1 LALSASLQPYAG
13 VRTDEICEYPFAPKA
28 LARELTSN
36 YLLRDGDGRIALPDA
51 PGLGIEIN
59 HEAVRRYLVEVEIKA
74 KNKVLFS
81 SNVQTDRGI

>member
-1 LALSASLQPYAG
+1 

-36 YLLRDGDGRIALPDA
+36 YLSRDSDGRIVPPDA

-59 HEAVRRYLVEVEIKA
+59 HEAARRYLVEVEIKA

-81 SNVQTDRGI
+81 SKAQTDTSV